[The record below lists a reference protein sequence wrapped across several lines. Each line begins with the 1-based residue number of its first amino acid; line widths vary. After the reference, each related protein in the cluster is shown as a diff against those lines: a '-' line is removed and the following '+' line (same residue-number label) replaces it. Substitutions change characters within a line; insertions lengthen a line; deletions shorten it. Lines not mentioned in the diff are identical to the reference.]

1 MRLDL
6 RFPKPIRLGPD
17 WGSDKWRKRYITEG
31 KKFPSDLI
39 GGGCEAVDLNVIEKY
54 ICTNA
59 QKKTIHTNTK
69 WPNWGRVW
77 AGWFKRE
84 RQSRD
89 DQGEV
94 FLTNVAK
101 MEK

>member
-39 GGGCEAVDLNVIEKY
+39 GGGCEPLDLNVIEKY

-59 QKKTIHTNTK
+59 KIHKFTKKKTI
-69 WPNWGRVW
+69 
-77 AGWFKRE
+77 
-84 RQSRD
+84 SM
-89 DQGEV
+89 
-94 FLTNVAK
+94 K
-101 MEK
+101 MMMNKFRIQ